1 MDGMVKTETRRSQ
14 TTVLTVD
21 TLDDR
26 REVHEL
32 LRKLSPAR
40 RVGFLAWCCKHSK
53 MNRFN
58 EPIVVARKTRELA
71 ELARWDS
78 SADNALTV
86 DVYMSCWSLAMQ
98 FQLDLDKALAKLVEM
113 VRKPS

>member
-1 MDGMVKTETRRSQ
+1 M
-14 TTVLTVD
+14 TTVLSVD
-21 TLDDR
+21 NLDDR

-40 RVGFLAWCCKHSK
+40 RVAWLEWACGQSK
-53 MNRFN
+53 LNRFK

-71 ELARWDS
+71 ELAQRDS

-86 DVYMSCWSLAMQ
+86 DVYLSMWMLAMQ
-98 FQLDLDKALAKLVEM
+98 FQLDLDKALAKLVGM
-113 VRKPS
+113 VRWKD